1 MGDKNNQTINPV
13 LVNAISDD
21 PDEKNCVSW
30 VKA

>member
-1 MGDKNNQTINPV
+1 MGETKEQINPV
-13 LVNAISDD
+13 IAAAINDN